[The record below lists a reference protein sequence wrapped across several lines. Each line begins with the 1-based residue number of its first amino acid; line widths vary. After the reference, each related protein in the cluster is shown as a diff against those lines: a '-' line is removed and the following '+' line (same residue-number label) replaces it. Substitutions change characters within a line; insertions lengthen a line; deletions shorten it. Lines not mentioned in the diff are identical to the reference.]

1 LYRVARPA
9 AAFFLLTL
17 LVLPFVGCAPPN
29 VPPEIV
35 SLEARARMVAPGDSV
50 LIECVAAD
58 ENGDE
63 LAYEWTSDRGTI
75 NGYAGA
81 IAWTAPAEEGL
92 ARVSVTVSDGGD
104 VTTSDSI
111 AITVKR
117 NQSPVVSGVTANLE
131 WVPPG
136 ESIGLHCEA
145 EDPDGDMLTYTWTAD
160 CGELSGEGS
169 NVIWTAPDV
178 ETECTV
184 TVVADDGYEGRSKGT
199 VSVVSSLYEPLLVA
213 GITVTAVDEPFY
225 IVPRDDWYKVYWE
238 DSYVIECLV
247 NEPERIVSYEWS
259 DGGPVAT
266 FPVGA
271 ERIVF
276 EGGPS
281 KIRWTAPKERGEYLL
296 TVTARD
302 ATDHVA
308 TKTITMMVETCTC
321 AFPKPDVESE
331 PDAES

>member
-1 LYRVARPA
+1 
-9 AAFFLLTL
+9 
-17 LVLPFVGCAPPN
+17 
-29 VPPEIV
+29 
-35 SLEARARMVAPGDSV
+35 MVAPGDSV

-75 NGYAGA
+75 NGYAGD

-104 VTTSDSI
+104 VTASDSI

-117 NQSPVVSGVTANLE
+117 NQSPVVSGVTANLD
-131 WVPPG
+131 WVRPG
-136 ESIGLHCEA
+136 DSMELRCEA
-145 EDPDGDMLTYTWTAD
+145 EDPDGDVLTYTWTAD

-169 NVIWTAPDV
+169 SVIWTAPDV

-184 TVVADDGYEGRSKGT
+184 TVVEDDGYEGRSKGS
-199 VSVVSSLYEPLLVA
+199 VSVVSSLNEPLLVA
-213 GITVTAVDEPFY
+213 GMTVTAVDEPYY

-302 ATDHVA
+302 ATDHV
-308 TKTITMMVETCTC
+308 
-321 AFPKPDVESE
+321 
-331 PDAES
+331 